1 MAWSIESDDVRGV
14 CGQGSYPLITAM
26 YNAIKAG
33 SGGSVNKLVFF
44 FHFLSQINGIFR
56 F

>member
-33 SGGSVNKLVFF
+33 SGGSVNKLVFVR
-44 FHFLSQINGIFR
+44 FLAQINGF
-56 F
+56 FCL